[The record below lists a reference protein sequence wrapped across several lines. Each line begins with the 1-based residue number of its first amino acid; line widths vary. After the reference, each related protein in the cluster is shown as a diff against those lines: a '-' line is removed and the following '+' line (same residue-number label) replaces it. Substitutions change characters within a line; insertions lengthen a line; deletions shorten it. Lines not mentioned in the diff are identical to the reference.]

1 MYIYA
6 FSAKK
11 NVIGSIYKEES
22 YTKHLHAINIRKCQI
37 NKNYKYS
44 LKFNNACINFNLE
57 WIGFY
62 ASVLRIL
69 MTNMYNKRIYLVICT
84 SPLLLKIHG
93 TNI

>member
-11 NVIGSIYKEES
+11 NVIGSIYNEES
-22 YTKHLHAINIRKCQI
+22 YTKHLHAINLRKCQI

-44 LKFNNACINFNLE
+44 LKFNYASINFNLE